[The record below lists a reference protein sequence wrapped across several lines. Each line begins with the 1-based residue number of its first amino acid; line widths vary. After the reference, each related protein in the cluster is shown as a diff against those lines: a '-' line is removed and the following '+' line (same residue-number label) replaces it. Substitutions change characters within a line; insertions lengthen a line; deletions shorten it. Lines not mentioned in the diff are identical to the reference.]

1 MAVDPNLKVIRQ
13 IVDSFSDTRT
23 NVVQVLNTV
32 LRSADN
38 NDYLQV
44 MLYKFV
50 IAYIYN
56 RAVRHRLGLVYTDN
70 QIYICQKCDALAT
83 VLDPEFAEY
92 KESGR
97 LTPEHDLTEFDSE
110 RYTQNIT

>member
-1 MAVDPNLKVIRQ
+1 MAVDPNLKIIRQ
-13 IVDSFSDTRT
+13 FVDSFSDTRT

-32 LRSADN
+32 MRSADG

-56 RAVRHRLGLVYTDN
+56 RATRHRLGLVYTDN
-70 QIYICQKCDALAT
+70 QKYICQKCDEMAS
-83 VLDPEFAEY
+83 VLDPEFAVY
-92 KESGR
+92 KETGR
-97 LTPEHDLTEFDSE
+97 IIPEHDLTQFDVEEYNSD
-110 RYTQNIT
+110 T